1 MSQDPLTQILK
12 NALSGNDILRKEA
25 ESQIT
30 KLASDNLSQF
40 LINISSKISN
50 ENEEKAVRQISALLI
65 KNLILKNEYKNT
77 FLNLNT
83 EEKSLIKN
91 HVLSSLAS
99 SDIDIRKA
107 ASNAI
112 ASICKIEIP
121 NHQWL
126 DIFDILINTSQNENL
141 FIQISSV
148 TTLSFIFTEI
158 SVNDIPQNTV
168 IKLLNSFY
176 TILKKDNINLELH
189 IFTLQAILNFIPYI
203 HSIIKADSQNINFFE
218 LIKSSLM
225 NGNDKVRNN
234 ALHIFMELIR
244 LYYDNFQNFI
254 DQLFEVTKEIIV
266 KDNQE
271 NAILSYELWCTI
283 ADIEINRIKNKSNN
297 LNFCNRFYPQ
307 LLPILLN
314 HLKTDDYDNDEWDL
328 RKASSALI
336 SLLSQCCDY
345 PFIENILK
353 FISDNINNDNND
365 NKNISLLAFGSILD
379 TNYHDKLLNN
389 VKQSLQMISNFLIDN
404 NTPNHLKEISSWCI
418 NKICENYGEDFVED
432 KENFDKIIWLILS
445 LLPNSQ
451 NKICVYLC
459 NALNSIIQ
467 KVNSDINEKTNI
479 LSPYVQ
485 KMMDILL
492 NLASR
497 KTSYDIENNVSLCCF
512 YTMGT
517 LVEHCA
523 KDVNN
528 IIITNCKILSE
539 MYEKT
544 LDDKIFTSYNM
555 RIDFQSYILS
565 TLYSFILSDT
575 IPFEHIR
582 IIYLN
587 IINSFQQ
594 RKSIFE
600 EGITA
605 IIAIASVLENKFID
619 FMDDFIN
626 YLIVGLKSINEF
638 YLCKYSI
645 HCTSVIIRSLRD
657 LFSKYINQILPLIMN
672 ILSSNDVDRNLTLD
686 AFNIISDLFYSC
698 SKETFNYFDSIMNV
712 LGTSL
717 QSSMIN
723 NISDDNEIIKY
734 FQKFRE
740 HLLENLTCIFSA
752 VIDINKEKEFIVYV
766 KPIIEFM
773 NRICVDEKC
782 VNLEILKSCL
792 GLYGDFCKYYGV
804 QIKSYINSEIISKII
819 QYLSRPENYNTDD
832 NIGKLINYSK
842 KMIEQVLN
850 S

>member
-1 MSQDPLTQILK
+1 
-12 NALSGNDILRKEA
+12 
-25 ESQIT
+25 
-30 KLASDNLSQF
+30 
-40 LINISSKISN
+40 
-50 ENEEKAVRQISALLI
+50 
-65 KNLILKNEYKNT
+65 
-77 FLNLNT
+77 
-83 EEKSLIKN
+83 
-91 HVLSSLAS
+91 
-99 SDIDIRKA
+99 
-107 ASNAI
+107 
-112 ASICKIEIP
+112 
-121 NHQWL
+121 
-126 DIFDILINTSQNENL
+126 
-141 FIQISSV
+141 
-148 TTLSFIFTEI
+148 
-158 SVNDIPQNTV
+158 
-168 IKLLNSFY
+168 
-176 TILKKDNINLELH
+176 
-189 IFTLQAILNFIPYI
+189 
-203 HSIIKADSQNINFFE
+203 
-218 LIKSSLM
+218 
-225 NGNDKVRNN
+225 
-234 ALHIFMELIR
+234 
-244 LYYDNFQNFI
+244 
-254 DQLFEVTKEIIV
+254 
-266 KDNQE
+266 
-271 NAILSYELWCTI
+271 
-283 ADIEINRIKNKSNN
+283 
-297 LNFCNRFYPQ
+297 
-307 LLPILLN
+307 
-314 HLKTDDYDNDEWDL
+314 
-328 RKASSALI
+328 
-336 SLLSQCCDY
+336 
-345 PFIENILK
+345 
-353 FISDNINNDNND
+353 
-365 NKNISLLAFGSILD
+365 
-379 TNYHDKLLNN
+379 
-389 VKQSLQMISNFLIDN
+389 
-404 NTPNHLKEISSWCI
+404 
-418 NKICENYGEDFVED
+418 
-432 KENFDKIIWLILS
+432 
-445 LLPNSQ
+445 
-451 NKICVYLC
+451 
-459 NALNSIIQ
+459 
-467 KVNSDINEKTNI
+467 
-479 LSPYVQ
+479 
-485 KMMDILL
+485 
-492 NLASR
+492 
-497 KTSYDIENNVSLCCF
+497 
-512 YTMGT
+512 
-517 LVEHCA
+517 
-523 KDVNN
+523 
-528 IIITNCKILSE
+528 

-565 TLYSFILSDT
+565 SLYSFILSDT
-575 IPFEHIR
+575 IPFEHIQ

-619 FMDDFIN
+619 FMDDFIK
-626 YLIVGLKSINEF
+626 YLIVGLKSFNEF

-773 NRICVDEKC
+773 NRICIDEKC